1 MVESNDLAA
10 AIRRFG
16 EELAAEGRAGHYGLH
31 GMRERA
37 ELIGGKLAVWSA
49 QDAGAEVE
57 LIIPA
62 GRAYATF
69 ATRRSWFAEKLFGES
84 VRSES

>member
-1 MVESNDLAA
+1 M
-10 AIRRFG
+10 
-16 EELAAEGRAGHYGLH
+16 
-31 GMRERA
+31 
-37 ELIGGKLAVWSA
+37 GGKLTVWSA
-49 QDAGAEVE
+49 LESGAEVE

-62 GRAYATF
+62 ARAYATS